1 MKKWISVLTKR
12 VLPALAAV
20 LLLAVFSVSAL
31 AESGKSGH
39 DTGKPDGNTTQRGNA
54 DKDNGNGQEKHEEKV
69 KNTYHGISTDQ
80 ITLAIESVTDE
91 ATKQELTA
99 LLEAYIA
106 ALENKDAALLA
117 NNGSLS
123 ELSQLASEARAALK
137 TGLDDAGF
145 TLGSV
150 LGWQEW
156 KDYGNDALDMEAI
169 AAAIAALD
177 ETDANKAALS
187 TLLAA
192 YQEALSAAEAG
203 TEENAEAL
211 EQAAEA
217 AREALLEALYQ
228 TGIFPL
234 PETVPEELPAAT
246 PEVTE

>member
-1 MKKWISVLTKR
+1 MKKWTSVLTKR

-31 AESGKSGH
+31 AESGKSDHG
-39 DTGKPDGNTTQRGNA
+39 TGKPDKTTSQRGNS
-54 DKDNGNGQEKHEEKV
+54 DQDNGNGQEKHEEKV
-69 KNTYHGISTDQ
+69 KNTYHGISTDK
-80 ITLAIESVTDE
+80 IALAIESVTDE
-91 ATKQELTA
+91 ATKMELTA
-99 LLEAYIA
+99 LLEAYMA
-106 ALENKDAALLA
+106 ALENKDAALA
-117 NNGSLS
+117 AKDGSLS

-137 TGLDDAGF
+137 TSLESAGF

-156 KDYGNDALDMEAI
+156 KDYGNSALNMEAI

-187 TLLAA
+187 VLLAA

-203 TEENAEAL
+203 TEENEEAL
-211 EQAAEA
+211 QQATEA
-217 AREALLEALYQ
+217 AREALLEALYES
-228 TGIFPL
+228 GIFPL
-234 PETVPEELPAAT
+234 QETVPEELPEAT